1 MPVQYSYLYWHVRFT
16 GYYLATAAEDSVVKL
31 WDLRKLK
38 NFRSIALED
47 RYEIKALS
55 FDYSGAYLAV
65 AGTDV
70 RFALAFSMLVLLLY
84 SSGSQTMV
92 LVPFVAL

>member
-1 MPVQYSYLYWHVRFT
+1 MFTVSVLYPAILRFP

-47 RYEIKALS
+47 RYEVKALA

-70 RFALAFSMLVLLLY
+70 RWAIFRVVIFTIILHLNM
-84 SSGSQTMV
+84 
-92 LVPFVAL
+92 

>member
-1 MPVQYSYLYWHVRFT
+1 MLYMRRAYSVRMHMFVRIMYTFVQYMYWYVRLT

-38 NFRSIALED
+38 NFRSIALEE
-47 RYEIKALS
+47 RYEIKSLS

-70 RFALAFSMLVLLLY
+70 RFAF
-84 SSGSQTMV
+84 
-92 LVPFVAL
+92 